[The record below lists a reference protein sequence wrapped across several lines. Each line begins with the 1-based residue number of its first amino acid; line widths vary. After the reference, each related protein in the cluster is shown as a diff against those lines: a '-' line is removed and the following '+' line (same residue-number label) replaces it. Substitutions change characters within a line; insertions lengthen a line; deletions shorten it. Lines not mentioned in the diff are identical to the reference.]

1 MTLITDSESLRA
13 VCARLSQA
21 DYVTVDTEFMRETT
35 YWPKLCLVQLGGPDE
50 AVAVDTMADIDLA
63 PLYDIMTAA
72 HVRKVFHAARQDI
85 EIFFNLTGTV
95 PAPLF
100 DTQIAAMVCGFGD
113 SVAYQ
118 TLVSRLTDGRID
130 KSSRFTDWSLRPLS
144 KRQLA
149 YALGDVTHLRTV
161 YEKLKKKLAKSGR
174 AHWLDEEMA
183 VLIDPATYQTD
194 PEEAW
199 LRLKPR
205 SNSRRYLAIL
215 RSVAA
220 WREREAQAR
229 DVPRNRVLRD
239 ESLTEIAAHT
249 PNAPEDLARTRGLSK
264 KAAEGAFGAA
274 ILDAVAAGQAV
285 PLDQCP
291 EAREKNDLPRGLGPT
306 VDLLKVLLK
315 MKCDNH
321 NVAPKL
327 IAGTA
332 DLERLAADDHAAIPA
347 MKGWRRELFGNDA
360 LALKHGRLGITVRGR
375 QLVLVDVEDEDVARA
390 SM

>member
-1 MTLITDSESLRA
+1 M
-13 VCARLSQA
+13 
-21 DYVTVDTEFMRETT
+21 
-35 YWPKLCLVQLGGPDE
+35 
-50 AVAVDTMADIDLA
+50 
-63 PLYDIMTAA
+63 
-72 HVRKVFHAARQDI
+72 
-85 EIFFNLTGTV
+85 
-95 PAPLF
+95 
-100 DTQIAAMVCGFGD
+100 
-113 SVAYQ
+113 
-118 TLVSRLTDGRID
+118 
-130 KSSRFTDWSLRPLS
+130 
-144 KRQLA
+144 
-149 YALGDVTHLRTV
+149 
-161 YEKLKKKLAKSGR
+161 
-174 AHWLDEEMA
+174 
-183 VLIDPATYQTD
+183 
-194 PEEAW
+194 
-199 LRLKPR
+199 
-205 SNSRRYLAIL
+205 
-215 RSVAA
+215 
-220 WREREAQAR
+220 
-229 DVPRNRVLRD
+229 LRD

-347 MKGWRRELFGNDA
+347 MKGWRRELFGDDA